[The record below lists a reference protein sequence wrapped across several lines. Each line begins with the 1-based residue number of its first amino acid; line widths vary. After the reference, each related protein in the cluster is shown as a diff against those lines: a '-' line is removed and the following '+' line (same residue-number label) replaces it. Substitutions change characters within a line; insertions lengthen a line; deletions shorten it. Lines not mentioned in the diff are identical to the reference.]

1 MDNICVTKIMDS
13 DVQNSINKNIIFD
26 LKKIILSYLLH
37 IKTQIL

>member
-1 MDNICVTKIMDS
+1 MNNICVTKIMDS
-13 DVQNSINKNIIFD
+13 DVQNSIDKNIIFD

>member
-1 MDNICVTKIMDS
+1 MNNICVTKIMDS

>member
-1 MDNICVTKIMDS
+1 MDS
-13 DVQNSINKNIIFD
+13 DVQNSIDKNIIFD